1 MRVRKPERHPNTTSS
16 VTYVLHEEERTR
28 NRYNHHH
35 HHHSQESIHET
46 VFTPPAESTPPP
58 GASSKHAMG
67 GTQDV
72 HRAAVGAGPSK
83 RAISPRQ
90 HNEKSRTLSV
100 HDRIYL
106 TDQAVSRA
114 DPARH
119 GSERPF

>member
-1 MRVRKPERHPNTTSS
+1 MRARKPERHPNSTSTD
-16 VTYVLHEEERTR
+16 TYVLHEEELTR

-35 HHHSQESIHET
+35 HHSQES
-46 VFTPPAESTPPP
+46 VDKAVLTPPAESNPPP
-58 GASSKHAMG
+58 GASSKRATR

-83 RAISPRQ
+83 RAITPRQ
-90 HNEKSRTLSV
+90 HKEKSRTLSV

-106 TDQAVSRA
+106 TDEAVSRI

-119 GSERPF
+119 GNERPF